1 MSSDVHPASSVET
14 AGSRRA
20 IEQAARELFAERGF
34 NEVTIRDIAARAKVS
49 PALVMKTAGSK
60 QALYQQTATIDPP
73 ALPDV
78 PRSRLGAAL
87 VSEIID
93 RHRRG
98 EIEHLG
104 RALLLHLTSP
114 EPEAIRVRFLAGYVD
129 PLAEVLK
136 GPDPRRQAELVVAA
150 LSGLVSMLRV
160 YHSPAITDDL
170 EAVRA
175 SYAPAVQ
182 LLIDE
187 GQPVSPDR

>member
-49 PALVMKTAGSK
+49 PARDEDGRQQAGPLP
-60 QALYQQTATIDPP
+60 ADRDDRPP

-136 GPDPRRQAELVVAA
+136 VRTPGGRR
-150 LSGLVSMLRV
+150 SSSSR
-160 YHSPAITDDL
+160 
-170 EAVRA
+170 R
-175 SYAPAVQ
+175 
-182 LLIDE
+182 
-187 GQPVSPDR
+187 